1 MIKVEGHQH
10 LYRDEKTGAIIN
22 TDTNSYNQYLSSIQR
37 KKAQKKELSDM
48 RKEIDELKSMLRE
61 ILDGPKSK

>member
-1 MIKVEGHQH
+1 MIRVEGHQH

-37 KKAQKKELSDM
+37 KKSQKKELSDM

-61 ILDGPKSK
+61 ILDGTKSK

>member
-1 MIKVEGHQH
+1 MIRVEGHQH

-37 KKAQKKELSDM
+37 KKAQKKELSDL

-61 ILDGPKSK
+61 ILDGTKSK

>member
-1 MIKVEGHQH
+1 MIRVEGHQH
-10 LYRDEKTGAIIN
+10 LYRDEKSGAIIN

-37 KKAQKKELSDM
+37 KKDQKKELSDM

-61 ILDGPKSK
+61 ILDGTKSK

>member
-1 MIKVEGHQH
+1 MIRVEGHQH

>member
-1 MIKVEGHQH
+1 MIRVEGHQH

-22 TDTNSYNQYLSSIQR
+22 TDTNSYNQYVSSIQR

-48 RKEIDELKSMLRE
+48 RKEIDELKSMLKE

>member
-1 MIKVEGHQH
+1 MIRVEGHQH

-37 KKAQKKELSDM
+37 KKSQKKELSDM
-48 RKEIDELKSMLRE
+48 RKEIDELKSMLKE

>member
-1 MIKVEGHQH
+1 MIRVEGHQH

-22 TDTNSYNQYLSSIQR
+22 TDTNSYNQYLSFIQR